1 MAQATRTESQWERP
15 GSRGTEVLVAKEA
28 AKTEPQWANPGALGL
43 AAFGLNTILLQIHN
57 LGWIDSTMPLVYGII
72 WGGIIQIIAGIIDG
86 RRGDTF
92 GLTAFCSYGAF
103 WIGLALTFVFQW
115 TGLIT
120 EDKSGLAWTMIIWG
134 IFTFFMMIGTL
145 KMTFMHFFVFASLV
159 ILFGLLAAVFF
170 GSISPKV
177 AGVEGLFCGGAAAYG
192 AAAVI
197 INGKFGRT
205 VLPLGKMLK

>member
-1 MAQATRTESQWERP
+1 MAQEP
-15 GSRGTEVLVAKEA
+15 
-28 AKTEPQWANPGALGL
+28 AKTEALWGNPGALGL

-57 LGWIDSTMPLVYGII
+57 LGLIASTMPLVYGII

-103 WIGLALTFVFQW
+103 WIGLALTFVFIW
-115 TGLIT
+115 TGLVP
-120 EDKSGLAWTMIIWG
+120 EDQDGLAWTMIIWG

-145 KMTFMHFFVFASLV
+145 KMTRMHFFVFASLV
-159 ILFGLLAAVFF
+159 VLFGLLAAVFF
-170 GSISPKV
+170 GVLSSKV
-177 AGVEGLFCGGAAAYG
+177 AGVEGLFCGGAAVYG

-197 INGKFGRT
+197 INGKFGRA

>member
-1 MAQATRTESQWERP
+1 VAQEP
-15 GSRGTEVLVAKEA
+15 
-28 AKTEPQWANPGALGL
+28 AKTEAQWGNPGALGL

-57 LGWIDSTMPLVYGII
+57 LGLIASTMPLVYGII
-72 WGGIIQIIAGIIDG
+72 WGGIVQIIAGVIDG

-103 WIGLALTFVFQW
+103 WIGLALTFVFIW
-115 TGLIT
+115 TGLVP

-159 ILFGLLAAVFF
+159 VLFGLLAAVFF
-170 GSISPKV
+170 GVLSAKV
-177 AGVEGLFCGGAAAYG
+177 AGVEGLFCGGAAVYG

>member
-1 MAQATRTESQWERP
+1 MAQET
-15 GSRGTEVLVAKEA
+15 AKS
-28 AKTEPQWANPGALGL
+28 EPHWGNPGALGL

-115 TGLIT
+115 TGLVLA
-120 EDKSGLAWTMIIWG
+120 DSAGLAWTMIIWG

-145 KMTFMHFFVFASLV
+145 KMTRMHFFVFSSLV
-159 ILFGLLAAVFF
+159 VLFGLLAAAFF
-170 GSISPKV
+170 GAISPKV
-177 AGVEGLFCGGAAAYG
+177 AGVEGIFCGGAAVYG